1 MGWIKWDGSRFPKKS
16 SISHGVF
23 QKKSTISHGFPK
35 CPKYIVQNI
44 VFCFF
49 FSRVFTWRSDDLGQ
63 HISLSCASTPVFLAF
78 DWAYELIK
86 NPKGGGF
93 QFVEDPHGIMET
105 IMEHPMDENWGW
117 KPGGSAL
124 AHASA
129 FPGVCGGHEIPT
141 WRTCANM
148 FGPEDLTSSIKNI
161 NIWVFVSFTTDAV
174 AHCLVCFLVEI
185 WCFWLMIPRK
195 LLSLKDG
202 VRLSC
207 QVICPV
213 AKVDVRGWKAWEPSR
228 MAACHAVCDPR
239 WALENDIV
247 HLYIYIYDCIH
258 VKGLY

>member
-1 MGWIKWDGSRFPKKS
+1 MD
-16 SISHGVF
+16 F
-23 QKKSTISHGFPK
+23 QN
-35 CPKYIVQNI
+35 VQNI
-44 VFCFF
+44 SSEISFFVF

-86 NPKGGGF
+86 SPKGGGF

-105 IMEHPMDENWGW
+105 IMEHPNELGWELGMDW

-148 FGPEDLTSSIKNI
+148 FGPEDLRSSIKNI

-174 AHCLVCFLVEI
+174 AHCLVCFLVEL
-185 WCFWLMIPRK
+185 WCFWPMIP
-195 LLSLKDG
+195 
-202 VRLSC
+202 SC
-207 QVICPV
+207 CHP
-213 AKVDVRGWKAWEPSR
+213 RMGKAWEPSR

-239 WALENDIV
+239 WALENDICTSV
-247 HLYIYIYDCIH
+247 YDCIH